1 MSYGQIGVIQ
11 MIAGFYIWY
20 IVMADNGFRTSE
32 LFGLRS
38 DWDSKWITDLED
50 SYGQQWVSDHF
61 CYHAVRKFFFLP
73 SLFSLSLSFSHART
87 YSEEKKVSRKIIL

>member
-61 CYHAVRKFFFLP
+61 CYYAVRK
-73 SLFSLSLSFSHART
+73 LFSSSLSFFSFSVSLTRT
-87 YSEEKKVSRKIIL
+87 HIQ

>member
-61 CYHAVRKFFFLP
+61 CYYAVRKFFFFP
-73 SLFSLSLSFSHART
+73 LFFLCLCLSHTHAHT
-87 YSEEKKVSRKIIL
+87 VKKKKVSRKIIL